1 MTEEHPGAERR
12 ADDARRAALMFAT
25 LGFAA
30 LPRIPADMAPVF
42 QGLHRWLD
50 SWRGIG
56 DLVTGMNRQA
66 YDLELTQYPDG
77 WRCTF
82 FVIGREHS
90 LTPITGSAWEK
101 TPWCCPAGRGTRAR
115 ADDLPHMIA
124 WPSAAEVDAWL
135 VVLTIAAG
143 IWFFWSVRRK

>member
-1 MTEEHPGAERR
+1 MSEEHPGAERR

-82 FVIGREHS
+82 FVTGREHS
-90 LTPITGSAWEK
+90 LTPITGSAWERRPGSPSSGPQPARSTARS
-101 TPWCCPAGRGTRAR
+101 TPHDRLALGGRGGRVAL
-115 ADDLPHMIA
+115 DP
-124 WPSAAEVDAWL
+124 
-135 VVLTIAAG
+135 
-143 IWFFWSVRRK
+143 

>member
-12 ADDARRAALMFAT
+12 ADDARRAVLMFAT

-82 FVIGREHS
+82 FVTGREHS

-101 TPWCCPAGRGTRAR
+101 TPWLAVQRAAAR
-115 ADDLPHMIA
+115 ALDR
-124 WPSAAEVDAWL
+124 
-135 VVLTIAAG
+135 TIYPT
-143 IWFFWSVRRK
+143 

>member
-25 LGFAA
+25 LRFAA
-30 LPRIPADMAPVF
+30 LPRVPADMGPVF

-56 DLVTGMNRQA
+56 DVVTGMSRQG
-66 YDLELTQYPDG
+66 YDLSLTQYPDG

-82 FVIGREHS
+82 YTTGREHS
-90 LTPITGSAWEK
+90 LTSRTGSAWEK
-101 TPWCCPAGRGTRAR
+101 TAALAVQRAAAR
-115 ADDLPHMIA
+115 ALDR
-124 WPSAAEVDAWL
+124 
-135 VVLTIAAG
+135 TIYTT
-143 IWFFWSVRRK
+143 